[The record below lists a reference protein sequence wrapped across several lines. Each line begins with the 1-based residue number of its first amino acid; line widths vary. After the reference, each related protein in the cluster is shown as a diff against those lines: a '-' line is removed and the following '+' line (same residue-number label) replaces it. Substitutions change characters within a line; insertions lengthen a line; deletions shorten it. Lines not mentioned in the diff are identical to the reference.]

1 MLFSVNQLIIYS
13 FDLSVSLMDQL
24 HWSMTLYHSSTE
36 TYQKDISYKF
46 PIIYFINTNNQIII
60 FSNYQDIDFI

>member
-24 HWSMTLYHSSTE
+24 HWPVTLYHPSTE

-46 PIIYFINTNNQIII
+46 HIVYFINTSNQIIT
-60 FSNYQDIDFI
+60 FPNYQDIGFI

>member
-1 MLFSVNQLIIYS
+1 MLFSVNQSIIYF

-24 HWSMTLYHSSTE
+24 HWLMTLYHQSTE

-46 PIIYFINTNNQIII
+46 HIVYFINTDNQIIT
-60 FSNYQDIDFI
+60 FPNYQDIGFI